1 MQDSGINPQEV
12 NMKYLICYDGSAAAK
27 SALKLAQENAK
38 GLDVKLEVVNAITRE
53 IPLKH
58 AQTKEKEDNLKK
70 EVMDLLDG
78 DDVACETTVLVTSLT
93 PGEQLIQFAQ
103 DENVTQIYIGI
114 IKKSKVDKLIF
125 GSTAQYV
132 ILHAPCPVVTV
143 QK

>member
-1 MQDSGINPQEV
+1 
-12 NMKYLICYDGSAAAK
+12 MKFMICYDGSEAAK
-27 SALKLAQENAK
+27 SALKLAQKNAR

-53 IPLKH
+53 LPLKRSYI
-58 AQTKEKEDNLKK
+58 QEKEDNLKR
-70 EVMDLLDG
+70 EVMDLLGG
-78 DDVACETTVLVTSLT
+78 DDVTYETAVLVTSLT
-93 PGEQLIQFAQ
+93 PGEQLVQFAE
-103 DENVTQIYIGI
+103 DEKVSQIYIGI

>member
-1 MQDSGINPQEV
+1 
-12 NMKYLICYDGSAAAK
+12 MKFMICYDGSEAAK
-27 SALKLAQENAK
+27 SALKLAQANAK
-38 GLDVKLEVVNAITRE
+38 GLDVTLEVVSTITRE

-58 AQTKEKEDNLKK
+58 SQIQKKEDNLKK
-70 EVMDLLDG
+70 EVTDILGG
-78 DDVACETTVLVTSLT
+78 DDVAYDTAVLVTSLT
-93 PGEQLIQFAQ
+93 PGEQLVQFAQ
-103 DENVTQIYIGI
+103 DEKVSQIYIGI

>member
-1 MQDSGINPQEV
+1 
-12 NMKYLICYDGSAAAK
+12 MKYLICYDGSEAAK
-27 SALKLAQENAK
+27 SALKLAQTNAK
-38 GLDVKLEVVNAITRE
+38 GLDVKLEVVNTITRE

-58 AQTKEKEDNLKK
+58 AQIKEKEDNLKK
-70 EVMDLLDG
+70 EVMDLLGG
-78 DDVACETTVLVTSLT
+78 DDVAYETTVLVTSLT

-103 DENVTQIYIGI
+103 DEKVSQVYIGI

-143 QK
+143 KE

>member
-1 MQDSGINPQEV
+1 
-12 NMKYLICYDGSAAAK
+12 MKFMICYDGSEAAK
-27 SALKLAQENAK
+27 SALKLAQANAK
-38 GLDVKLEVVNAITRE
+38 GLDVKLEVVSTITRE

-58 AQTKEKEDNLKK
+58 SQIQKKEDNLKK
-70 EVMDLLDG
+70 EVTDILGG
-78 DDVACETTVLVTSLT
+78 DDVAYDTAVLVTSLT
-93 PGEQLIQFAQ
+93 PGEQLVQFAQ
-103 DENVTQIYIGI
+103 DEKVSQIYIGI

>member
-1 MQDSGINPQEV
+1 
-12 NMKYLICYDGSAAAK
+12 MKYLICYDGSEAAK
-27 SALKLAQENAK
+27 SALKLAQKNAK
-38 GLDVKLEVVNAITRE
+38 GLDVKLEVVNTITRE

-58 AQTKEKEDNLKK
+58 AQIKEKEDNLKK

-78 DDVACETTVLVTSLT
+78 DDVAYETTVLVTSLT

-103 DENVTQIYIGI
+103 DEQVEQVYIGI
-114 IKKSKVDKLIF
+114 LKKSKVDKLIF

-143 QK
+143 KE

>member
-1 MQDSGINPQEV
+1 
-12 NMKYLICYDGSAAAK
+12 MKYMICYDGSEAAK
-27 SALKLAQENAK
+27 SALKLAQANAK
-38 GLDVKLEVVNAITRE
+38 GLDVKLEVVSTITRE

-58 AQTKEKEDNLKK
+58 SQIQKKEDNLKK
-70 EVMDLLDG
+70 EVTDILGG
-78 DDVACETTVLVTSLT
+78 DDVAYDTAVLVTSLT
-93 PGEQLIQFAQ
+93 PGEQLVQFAQ
-103 DENVTQIYIGI
+103 DEKVSQIYIGI